1 MRKEHACGACAGVQV
16 CREKRCGC
24 QPMVYEAHP
33 PSGCVDIRVKN
44 YAGMACSQA
53 CSLCFLVIN

>member
-24 QPMVYEAHP
+24 QPLVYQAHP
-33 PSGCVDIRVKN
+33 SSGYVYIRVKN
-44 YAGMACSQA
+44 YAGTACSQA
-53 CSLCFLVIN
+53 YSFSFLVIN